1 MPLGRFTQLVTPKT
15 FTPLKLRLQ
24 LRSTMS
30 AASTK
35 PVIPTTP
42 PHPYPRPEDW
52 PAAKVRSTYIDYFKN
67 APGFEHT
74 FWPSSGVIP
83 FDDDTLLFANAVGYS
98 SSKISWILMLGNEPV
113 QAPLLGNRR
122 PEI

>member
-1 MPLGRFTQLVTPKT
+1 
-15 FTPLKLRLQ
+15 
-24 LRSTMS
+24 MS
-30 AASTK
+30 AASSK
-35 PVIPTTP
+35 PVTPTTA

-83 FDDDTLLFANAVGYS
+83 FDDDTLLFANAVSGFDVY
-98 SSKISWILMLGNEPV
+98 
-113 QAPLLGNRR
+113 
-122 PEI
+122 